1 MLPFFMKIK
10 TSILF
15 ILLTFTLSAEAENG
29 FYKLEK
35 AGGKEINLYFAK
47 PKYVNKKT
55 RLVVVMH
62 GRKRNAEEYRDQWSN
77 FANELNL
84 VVVVPEFSE
93 AQFPMVW
100 GYNYGGIKTKS
111 EELSNLND
119 SSFSYIEPVVN
130 QALKKFKLKS
140 DNWGLYGHG
149 AGAHFVHRYVLYYP
163 ESSYTLA
170 IAANPGWYLTMT
182 DKQWPF
188 GLKNSDVSKEM
199 LEKSFQNYFLLMLGM
214 SDISTKPNTDYVAS
228 IFDKVTDQ
236 GAHRL
241 ERGRNFFNGV
251 LSKSRE
257 LDIFLKWGMVE
268 VPTKD
273 GHSNT
278 KQMVPFAA
286 ELFFERLK

>member
-10 TSILF
+10 ASILF
-15 ILLTFTLSAEAENG
+15 VLLALSLSAEAENG
-29 FYKLEK
+29 FYKVEK
-35 AGGKEINLYFAK
+35 VDGKEINLYFAK

-62 GRKRNAEEYRDQWSN
+62 GRKRNAEEYRDQWSD

-84 VVVVPEFSE
+84 VVVVPEFSD

-100 GYNYGGIKTKS
+100 GYNYGGIKKKP
-111 EELSNLND
+111 EELSNLRD
-119 SSFSYIEPVVN
+119 SSFSYIEPVVS

-140 DNWGLYGHG
+140 NNWGLYGHG

-170 IAANPGWYLTMT
+170 IAANPGWYLTLSDT
-182 DKQWPF
+182 EWPF
-188 GLKNSDVSKEM
+188 GLKNSGISDDDLKKSLSK
-199 LEKSFQNYFLLMLGM
+199 YFLVMLGK
-214 SDISTKPNTDYVAS
+214 SDTSTKPNTPYVAS
-228 IFDKVTDQ
+228 IFDKVTAQ
-236 GAHRL
+236 GQHRL
-241 ERGRNFFNGV
+241 DRGRNFFKGSIKK
-251 LSKSRE
+251 SKE
-257 LDIFLKWGMVE
+257 LDVFLKWGMVE

-278 KQMVPFAA
+278 QQMVPYAA
-286 ELFFERLK
+286 ELFYERLR